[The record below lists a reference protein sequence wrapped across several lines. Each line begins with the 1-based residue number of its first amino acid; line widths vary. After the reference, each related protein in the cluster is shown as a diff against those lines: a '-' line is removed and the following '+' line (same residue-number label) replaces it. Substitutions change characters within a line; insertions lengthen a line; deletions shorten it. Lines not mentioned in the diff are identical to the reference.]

1 MDDQSLNF
9 KIGAQVI
16 LIEVKT
22 TAIIDGENA
31 VHLVI
36 VTLPE
41 AWYNWY
47 HTIAQQ
53 HTRSHTLMPQQQ
65 HLIHEGKC
73 L

>member
-9 KIGAQVI
+9 KTGAQVI

-22 TAIIDGENA
+22 TAIVDGENA

-41 AWYNWY
+41 AWYNRY
-47 HTIAQQ
+47 HMIAQQ
-53 HTRSHTLMPQQQ
+53 HT
-65 HLIHEGKC
+65 
-73 L
+73 